1 MEIDKYA
8 AIDIGSNAVRMLI
21 TNIIK
26 MEGSV
31 YFRKNSL
38 IRVPIRLGEDSF
50 TSGVI
55 SKKNKKRLIDSINAF
70 KLLAHTDWP
79 VHRRTLNLQYVLDL
93 VEYLDRIANLAIKLI
108 NKGNDLSLI
117 HI

>member
-21 TNIIK
+21 TNVIK

-31 YFRKNSL
+31 FFRKNSL

-50 TSGVI
+50 PSGAI
-55 SKKNKKRLIDSINAF
+55 SKKNKPRLMEA
-70 KLLAHTDWP
+70 
-79 VHRRTLNLQYVLDL
+79 
-93 VEYLDRIANLAIKLI
+93 
-108 NKGNDLSLI
+108 
-117 HI
+117 